1 MDLKELKNILILS
14 VPDET
19 KELMIIRL
27 LSKDESVIPLIM
39 EILDYERKRK
49 KELLSIMNLELSRAH
64 LGLENPKINKNHFM
78 DKEIT
83 KFYLKNKDQVGHCF
97 KDLRNVE
104 LPPEDEDKLS
114 WS

>member
-1 MDLKELKNILILS
+1 MNLKQLKDIILLN

-19 KELMIIRL
+19 KEQMIIRE

-39 EILDYERKRK
+39 EILAYERKRK
-49 KELLSIMNLELSRAH
+49 AELLEVINLELSRAH
-64 LGLENPKINKNHFM
+64 IGLENPKINKDHFM
-78 DKEIT
+78 DKEII
-83 KFYLKNKDQVGHCF
+83 KFYLKNKDHVGHCF

-114 WS
+114 WT